1 MQIYFTEDKTVVD
14 KVTGEVFNLE
24 EELGVWTWD
33 KSIYVYSRIPKKERL
48 KTLIHEIVECF
59 LVVYLGIKQEKA
71 HKIAS
76 LVERIAGFKK

>member
-1 MQIYFTEDKTVVD
+1 MQIYFIDDKTVVD

-33 KSIYVYSRIPKKERL
+33 KKIYVYSKISKKE
-48 KTLIHEIVECF
+48 KIKVFIHELVECF

-71 HKIAS
+71 HKIAN
-76 LVERIAGFKK
+76 LVERIASF

>member
-33 KSIYVYSRIPKKERL
+33 KKIYVYSRLPKKEKF

-76 LVERIAGFKK
+76 LVERIASF

>member
-24 EELGVWTWD
+24 EALGVWTWD
-33 KSIYVYSRIPKKERL
+33 KKIYVYSKISKKE
-48 KTLIHEIVECF
+48 KFKIIIHEIVECF

-76 LVERIAGFKK
+76 LVERIAGVKK

>member
-1 MQIYFTEDKTVVD
+1 MQIYFAEDNTVVD

-24 EELGVWTWD
+24 EELGIWTWD
-33 KSIYVYSRIPKKERL
+33 KKIYIYSKISKKEKL
-48 KTLIHEIVECF
+48 KTIIHELVECF

-76 LVERIAGFKK
+76 LVERIVV